1 MILLTINH
9 YNKLMPD
16 RIEIE
21 ALVLKSVRQLAED
34 FEITALENPTLNSP
48 LYGESGAL
56 DSMALV
62 NLIAD
67 IEEAVAESY
76 TANIVLADDKAMSAQ
91 RSPFRNVDSLIN
103 TVSERI
109 QRTQR

>member
-1 MILLTINH
+1 
-9 YNKLMPD
+9 MPD

-76 TANIVLADDKAMSAQ
+76 KANIVLADDKALSAQ

-103 TVSERI
+103 TLSERI

>member
-1 MILLTINH
+1 
-9 YNKLMPD
+9 MPD

-21 ALVLKSVRQLAED
+21 ALVLKSVSQLAED
-34 FEITALENPTLNSP
+34 FELTALEKPHLQSR
-48 LYGESGAL
+48 LYGEGGAL

-76 TANIVLADDKAMSAQ
+76 KANIVLADDKAMSEQ
-91 RSPFRNVDSLIN
+91 QSPFRNVDSLIDALQ
-103 TVSERI
+103 ERI
-109 QRTQR
+109 QSKN

>member
-1 MILLTINH
+1 
-9 YNKLMPD
+9 MPD

-76 TANIVLADDKAMSAQ
+76 KANIALADDKAMSEQ
-91 RSPFRNVDSLIN
+91 RSPFRNVDSLID
-103 TVSERI
+103 TLLERI
-109 QRTQR
+109 QSKNR

>member
-1 MILLTINH
+1 
-9 YNKLMPD
+9 MPN

-34 FEITALENPTLNSP
+34 FEITALKTPELNSP

-76 TANIVLADDKAMSAQ
+76 KANIVLADDKAMSAQ

-103 TVSERI
+103 TLSERI
-109 QRTQR
+109 QKTQR

>member
-1 MILLTINH
+1 
-9 YNKLMPD
+9 MPD

-21 ALVLKSVRQLAED
+21 ALVLKSVSQLAED
-34 FEITALENPTLNSP
+34 FEITALENPQLNSP
-48 LYGESGAL
+48 LYGEGGAL

-76 TANIVLADDKAMSAQ
+76 KANIVLADDKAMSAQ
-91 RSPFRNVDSLIN
+91 RSPFRTVDSLID
-103 TVSERI
+103 TLLERI
-109 QRTQR
+109 QSKN

>member
-1 MILLTINH
+1 
-9 YNKLMPD
+9 MPD

-21 ALVLKSVRQLAED
+21 ALVLKSVSQLAED
-34 FEITALENPTLNSP
+34 FEISALKNPRLDSP
-48 LYGESGAL
+48 LYGEGGAL

-76 TANIVLADDKAMSAQ
+76 KANIVLADDKAMSAQ
-91 RSPFRNVDSLIN
+91 RSPFRNVDSLID
-103 TVSERI
+103 TLLERI
-109 QRTQR
+109 QSKNR

>member
-1 MILLTINH
+1 
-9 YNKLMPD
+9 MPD

-21 ALVLKSVRQLAED
+21 TLVLKSVRQLAED
-34 FEITALENPTLNSP
+34 FEITALENPELNSP

-76 TANIVLADDKAMSAQ
+76 KANIVLADDKAMSAQ

-103 TVSERI
+103 TLSERI

>member
-1 MILLTINH
+1 MILLTIND

-76 TANIVLADDKAMSAQ
+76 KANIVLADDKAMSAQ

-103 TVSERI
+103 TLSERI

>member
-1 MILLTINH
+1 
-9 YNKLMPD
+9 MPD

-21 ALVLKSVRQLAED
+21 ALVLKSVSQLAED
-34 FEITALENPTLNSP
+34 FEITTLENPQLNSL
-48 LYGESGAL
+48 LYGEGGAL

-76 TANIVLADDKAMSAQ
+76 KANIVLADDKAMSAQ
-91 RSPFRNVDSLIN
+91 RSPFRNVDSLID
-103 TVSERI
+103 TLLERI
-109 QRTQR
+109 QSKDR

>member
-1 MILLTINH
+1 
-9 YNKLMPD
+9 MPD

-21 ALVLKSVRQLAED
+21 ALVLKSVSQLAED
-34 FEITALENPTLNSP
+34 FEISALENPQLDSP
-48 LYGESGAL
+48 LYGEGGAL

-76 TANIVLADDKAMSAQ
+76 KANIVLADDKSMSAQ
-91 RSPFRNVDSLIN
+91 RSPFRNVDSLID
-103 TVSERI
+103 TLLERI
-109 QRTQR
+109 QSKNR

>member
-1 MILLTINH
+1 
-9 YNKLMPD
+9 MPD

-21 ALVLKSVRQLAED
+21 ALVLKSVSQLAED
-34 FEITALENPTLNSP
+34 FEISALENPQLDSP
-48 LYGESGAL
+48 LYGEDGAL

-76 TANIVLADDKAMSAQ
+76 KANIVLADDKSMSAQ
-91 RSPFRNVDSLIN
+91 RSPFRNVDSLID
-103 TVSERI
+103 TLLERI
-109 QRTQR
+109 QSKNR

>member
-1 MILLTINH
+1 
-9 YNKLMPD
+9 MPD

-21 ALVLKSVRQLAED
+21 ALVLKSVSQLAED
-34 FEITALENPTLNSP
+34 FEITSLENPQLNSP
-48 LYGESGAL
+48 LYGEGGAL

-76 TANIVLADDKAMSAQ
+76 QANIVLADDKAMSAQ
-91 RSPFRNVDSLIN
+91 RSPFRTVDSLID
-103 TVSERI
+103 TILERI
-109 QRTQR
+109 QSKNR

>member
-1 MILLTINH
+1 
-9 YNKLMPD
+9 MPD

-76 TANIVLADDKAMSAQ
+76 KANIVLADDKAMSAQ

-103 TVSERI
+103 TLSERI

>member
-1 MILLTINH
+1 
-9 YNKLMPD
+9 MPN

-34 FEITALENPTLNSP
+34 FEITALKNPELNSP

-76 TANIVLADDKAMSAQ
+76 KANIVLADDKAMSAQ

-103 TVSERI
+103 TLSERI

>member
-1 MILLTINH
+1 
-9 YNKLMPD
+9 MPD

-21 ALVLKSVRQLAED
+21 ALVLKSVSQLAED
-34 FEITALENPTLNSP
+34 FEITALENPQLNSP
-48 LYGESGAL
+48 LYGEGGAL

-76 TANIVLADDKAMSAQ
+76 KANIVLADDKAMSAQ
-91 RSPFRNVDSLIN
+91 RSPFRTVDSLID
-103 TVSERI
+103 TILERI
-109 QRTQR
+109 QSKNR

>member
-1 MILLTINH
+1 
-9 YNKLMPD
+9 MPD

-21 ALVLKSVRQLAED
+21 ALVLKSVSQLAED
-34 FEITALENPTLNSP
+34 FEITALETPQLNSP
-48 LYGESGAL
+48 LYGEGGAL

-76 TANIVLADDKAMSAQ
+76 KANIVLADDKAMSAQ
-91 RSPFRNVDSLIN
+91 RSPFRTVDSLID
-103 TVSERI
+103 TILERI
-109 QRTQR
+109 QSKNR

>member
-1 MILLTINH
+1 
-9 YNKLMPD
+9 MPD

-76 TANIVLADDKAMSAQ
+76 KANIALADDKAMSEQ
-91 RSPFRNVDSLIN
+91 RSPFRNVDSLID
-103 TVSERI
+103 TLLERI
-109 QRTQR
+109 QREN

>member
-1 MILLTINH
+1 
-9 YNKLMPD
+9 MPD

-21 ALVLKSVRQLAED
+21 ALVLKSVCQLAED
-34 FEITALENPTLNSP
+34 FEITALKNPELNSP

-76 TANIVLADDKAMSAQ
+76 KANIVLADDKAMSAQ

-103 TVSERI
+103 TLSERI

>member
-1 MILLTINH
+1 
-9 YNKLMPD
+9 MPD

-21 ALVLKSVRQLAED
+21 ALVLKSVSQLAED
-34 FEITALENPTLNSP
+34 FELTALEKPHLQSP
-48 LYGESGAL
+48 LYGEGGAL

-76 TANIVLADDKAMSAQ
+76 KTNIALADDKAMSEQ
-91 RSPFRNVDSLIN
+91 QSPFRNVDSLIDALL
-103 TVSERI
+103 ERI
-109 QRTQR
+109 QSKN

>member
-1 MILLTINH
+1 
-9 YNKLMPD
+9 MPD

-21 ALVLKSVRQLAED
+21 ALVLKSVSQLAED
-34 FEITALENPTLNSP
+34 FEITALENPQLNSP
-48 LYGESGAL
+48 LYGEGGAL

-76 TANIVLADDKAMSAQ
+76 NSNLVLADDKALSAQ
-91 RSPFRNVDSLIN
+91 RSPFRTVDSLID
-103 TVSERI
+103 TLLERI
-109 QRTQR
+109 QSKDR